1 MKKKSRHVIKTRY
14 VSSFIGK
21 QAITF
26 IYIIKS
32 DYHIIFYP
40 KYQMWAILIYKSDL
54 TDQNCKF

>member
-26 IYIIKS
+26 IYIVKS
-32 DYHIIFYP
+32 DYHIICYP
-40 KYQMWAILIYKSDL
+40 KYQM
-54 TDQNCKF
+54 